1 MKLIIT
7 TNTDFKFELKI
18 QTKTEAEKGGIYNK
32 QIIDKTYYKVDSPF
46 CNTWF
51 NSIDK
56 MTEFFNNIYLYKN
69 VISK

>member
-7 TNTDFKFELKI
+7 TNTGFKFELKI
-18 QTKTEAEKGGIYNK
+18 QTKTEIEKGGMYNK
-32 QIIDKTYYKVDSPF
+32 QTINKNYYKVDSPF

-51 NSIDK
+51 DSVKK
-56 MTEFFNNIYLYKN
+56 MIEFFNNIYLYKN